1 MEIHGDG
8 SQGNPYTL
16 EEFNYLLNLNQ
27 WTGGWVL
34 LSEYG
39 ETCYYDAY
47 GEPNTN
53 IGNDGDDDVDG
64 GDNEGSG
71 EGSGSGCDEGCG
83 CGDEGDGCGC
93 GCGDEGGGD
102 DGSGSDDNL
111 WMKEIQAGST
121 ETQIGGTYV
130 LDVLISWT
138 QGIVTKEGNEYHY
151 IIDQTHGG
159 LVNNQGCAVPESRS
173 LVSVSFIKA
182 AINLTSNSFHV
193 YGYWVGFNTIHVA
206 GTYSYIENGSV
217 VEESIS
223 QDISIGG
230 GSGSN

>member
-64 GDNEGSG
+64 GDNGGSG

-83 CGDEGDGCGC
+83 CGDEGDGCG
-93 GCGDEGGGD
+93 
-102 DGSGSDDNL
+102 
-111 WMKEIQAGST
+111 
-121 ETQIGGTYV
+121 
-130 LDVLISWT
+130 
-138 QGIVTKEGNEYHY
+138 
-151 IIDQTHGG
+151 
-159 LVNNQGCAVPESRS
+159 
-173 LVSVSFIKA
+173 
-182 AINLTSNSFHV
+182 
-193 YGYWVGFNTIHVA
+193 
-206 GTYSYIENGSV
+206 
-217 VEESIS
+217 
-223 QDISIGG
+223 
-230 GSGSN
+230 